1 MVSQPTFGL
10 HPQHFW
16 FDRPVE
22 KHCNRLCLTH
32 RRVTIGST
40 QRSIEILSYIKK
52 INNWAGIGL
61 DRYRKILRICGIG
74 SDRFWKNGIVASLV
88 NCIIN
93 ECIQIRKAFWPQ
105 LLRSLDTAPLPAP
118 PPAPQASVQ
127 NSPDE
132 LGSFHGYSLEVLC
145 SQIAFKCILITE
157 PVLKSF
163 KCLYRLQN
171 HSEHCDTSRPFVLCY
186 LTLIVWSSITLQN
199 GPYVIAITYQ
209 VILERECGIF
219 LSKLKTCPL

>member
-10 HPQHFW
+10 YTQHF
-16 FDRPVE
+16 DRAVE

-40 QRSIEILSYIKK
+40 QRSIEILSYIKIK
-52 INNWAGIGL
+52 KTALVSDWIGV
-61 DRYRKILRICGIG
+61 DRSSEFAV

-127 NSPDE
+127 NSPNE

-209 VILERECGIF
+209 VILEQECGIF

>member
-10 HPQHFW
+10 YTQHF
-16 FDRPVE
+16 DRAVE

-52 INNWAGIGL
+52 KKNCAVSDWIGV
-61 DRYRKILRICGIG
+61 DRSSEFAV
-74 SDRFWKNGIVASLV
+74 SDRFWKNCIVASLV

-93 ECIQIRKAFWPQ
+93 ECIQMRKAFWPQ

-132 LGSFHGYSLEVLC
+132 QGSFHGYSLEALC

-209 VILERECGIF
+209 VILEQECGIF